1 MNVRELLREFDLHP
15 RKKLGQNFLLAEGIL
30 RKILAAAEVGPED
43 TVLEVG
49 AGPGTLTRLLAERA
63 GRVVAIE
70 LDSGLAKVLAH
81 TLRAY
86 HNVEIVEGDI
96 LALEPA
102 RLVAPA
108 ATYKVVANLP
118 YYITSA
124 ALRHL
129 LEAEIRPRLMVVT
142 VQYEVAQRL
151 LARPGEM
158 SLLAVSVQF
167 YGRPKLVARVPAGA
181 FYPRPE
187 VDSAIVRIDLHPALP
202 LAVGD
207 LVRFFTLVRAGFAQK
222 RKQLRNSLAAG
233 LALPALEMEAA
244 LRQAGIDPKR
254 RPQSLSLEE
263 WKRLYQALQEARQL

>member
-15 RKKLGQNFLLAEGIL
+15 RKELGQNFLLAEGIL

-181 FYPRPE
+181 FYPRPD
-187 VDSAIVRIDLHPALP
+187 VDSAIVRIDLHPTLP
-202 LAVGD
+202 LSGD
-207 LVRFFTLVRAGFAQK
+207 DLERFFTLVRAGFAQK
-222 RKQLRNSLAAG
+222 RKQLRNSLAAR

>member
-15 RKKLGQNFLLAEGIL
+15 RKELGQNFLLAEGIL

-181 FYPRPE
+181 FYPRPD
-187 VDSAIVRIDLHPALP
+187 VDSAIVRVDLHPTLP
-202 LAVGD
+202 LSGD
-207 LVRFFTLVRAGFAQK
+207 DLERFFTLVRAGFAQK
-222 RKQLRNSLAAG
+222 RKQLRNSLAAR